1 MVVQRGC
8 VIKTT
13 LCKGCTMRLHGEK
26 IAVIT
31 IKDYAKDKGISYEAV
46 RKQVKRYA
54 TDELKDHIVVQGRTQ
69 FLDEYAV
76 DFLNQKRNE
85 SPIIIQEQSKDEE
98 LERLKEEN
106 KQLLIRIASLQD
118 ELLKEKEEVK
128 ILQTEKIHLLEL
140 KVEPEPESEPERK
153 KKKWWKFW

>member
-1 MVVQRGC
+1 
-8 VIKTT
+8 
-13 LCKGCTMRLHGEK
+13 MRLHGEK

-69 FLDEYAV
+69 LLDEYAV

-106 KQLLIRIASLQD
+106 KQLLIRDS
-118 ELLKEKEEVK
+118 
-128 ILQTEKIHLLEL
+128 ILTRRTAQ
-140 KVEPEPESEPERK
+140 RK
-153 KKKWWKFW
+153 RRSQNITDRKDTSIRTKGRTGTRIRAGT

>member
-1 MVVQRGC
+1 M
-8 VIKTT
+8 I
-13 LCKGCTMRLHGEK
+13 TMKE
-26 IAVIT
+26 
-31 IKDYAKDKGISYEAV
+31 YANNKHISYEAV

-54 TDELKDHIVVQGRTQ
+54 EEELKDHVVVQGRTQ
-69 FLDEYAV
+69 FLDDFAV
-76 DFLNQKRNE
+76 EFLNERRNE
-85 SPIIIQEQSKDEE
+85 NPIIIQEQSKDEE
-98 LERLKEEN
+98 LELLKEEN

-140 KVEPEPESEPERK
+140 KVEPEPESEPERE